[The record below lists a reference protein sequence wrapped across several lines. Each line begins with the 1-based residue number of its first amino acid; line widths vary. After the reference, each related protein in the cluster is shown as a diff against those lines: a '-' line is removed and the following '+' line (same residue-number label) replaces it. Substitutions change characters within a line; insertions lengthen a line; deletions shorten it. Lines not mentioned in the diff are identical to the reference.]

1 MKEYIKPQIFVIDEP
16 AEGVYC
22 MGSGSCGCY
31 TVSAYI
37 HQNNEIGRQDYRIQL
52 DAEHNASHT
61 NNRQILTISFNHFVN
76 YVSSNGNII
85 SGNGTDTLVIEFE
98 YWQNGIDTI
107 GLGELIVNAD
117 EGLTISNVT
126 LTD

>member
-1 MKEYIKPQIFVIDEP
+1 MKKYIKPCVTVVDDL

-22 MGSGSCGCY
+22 MGSGGGCY
-31 TVSAYI
+31 TVSAYL

-61 NNRQILTISFNHFVN
+61 NNRQVLTITFNHSVN

-85 SGNGTDTLVIEFE
+85 SGNGTDTLVIEFG
-98 YWQNGIDTI
+98 YWQNEIDTI

-117 EGLTISNVT
+117 EGLEVLSTQ